1 MKTAVKKNMIYNN
14 YIIHVFNN
22 INIIIHVYMQE
33 DKLFCQKTEYNLI
46 MKIAH
51 PDIRFRV
58 MYNHAF
64 TVLSL
69 LNVNL
74 LK

>member
-14 YIIHVFNN
+14 YIIHVFYN

-33 DKLFCQKTEYNLI
+33 DKLFCQKTYNLI

-51 PDIRFRV
+51 PDIRFSHV
-58 MYNHAF
+58 QSCFYSAVFIKCEF
-64 TVLSL
+64 T
-69 LNVNL
+69 
-74 LK
+74 

>member
-14 YIIHVFNN
+14 YIIHVFYN

-33 DKLFCQKTEYNLI
+33 DKLFCQKTYNLI

>member
-14 YIIHVFNN
+14 YIIHVFYN

-33 DKLFCQKTEYNLI
+33 EKLFCQKTYNLI

-51 PDIRFRV
+51 PDRRFRV

-64 TVLSL
+64 TVSL

>member
-1 MKTAVKKNMIYNN
+1 
-14 YIIHVFNN
+14 
-22 INIIIHVYMQE
+22 MQE
-33 DKLFCQKTEYNLI
+33 DKLFCQKTYNLI

>member
-1 MKTAVKKNMIYNN
+1 MIYND
-14 YIIHVFNN
+14 YIIHVFYN

-33 DKLFCQKTEYNLI
+33 DKLFCQKTYNLI

>member
-1 MKTAVKKNMIYNN
+1 MIYNN

-33 DKLFCQKTEYNLI
+33 EKLFCQKTYNLI

-51 PDIRFRV
+51 PDI
-58 MYNHAF
+58 
-64 TVLSL
+64 
-69 LNVNL
+69 
-74 LK
+74 KI

>member
-1 MKTAVKKNMIYNN
+1 MIYNN

-33 DKLFCQKTEYNLI
+33 EKLFCQKTYNLI

>member
-14 YIIHVFNN
+14 YIIHVFYN
-22 INIIIHVYMQE
+22 INIIIHIYMQE
-33 DKLFCQKTEYNLI
+33 DKLFCQKTYNLI

>member
-1 MKTAVKKNMIYNN
+1 MKTAVKINMIYNN
-14 YIIHVFNN
+14 YIIHVFYN

-33 DKLFCQKTEYNLI
+33 EKLFCQKTYNLI